1 MAKENKQ
8 TNKEAEPVVDQ
19 SLAYEKGDIPI
30 NKYSVYDLK
39 SAMDNRIAE
48 FLESKGFQEIHQH
61 TNLKIVVGMFCLVW
75 TALAYFNGRAFPDNY
90 SIIMVSLAFY
100 SLGSLVYWYVEKYM
114 IKNTFY
120 ITENAKYFSEVI
132 KNERIK
138 YIKLNSDV
146 RDNEQFYTIWLSVV
160 THSGKEIECDKLNK
174 SFCEYFNS
182 RGYCIRLKVNE
193 LAEELLL
200 TANKASKQIN

>member
-1 MAKENKQ
+1 MAVKQ
-8 TNKEAEPVVDQ
+8 NITNESELDS
-19 SLAYEKGDIPI
+19 SLAIEKGDVPV
-30 NKYSVYDLK
+30 NKYSIYDLK
-39 SAMDNRIAE
+39 SAMDSRIAE
-48 FLESKGFQEIHQH
+48 YLESKNFSEIHVH

-75 TALAYFNGRAFPDNY
+75 TALAYFNGKAFPDNY

-100 SLGSLVYWYVEKYM
+100 CVGSLAYWYVEKYL

-120 ITENAKYFSEVI
+120 ITENTKYFTETL

-138 YIKLNSDV
+138 HLKLNSDIKDSEEYYSV
-146 RDNEQFYTIWLSVV
+146 WLSAV

-174 SFCEYFNS
+174 SFCNYFNN
-182 RGYCIRLKVNE
+182 RGYCIRNKVNE
-193 LAEELLL
+193 LAEELLS